1 MKTFLAWLQAFALA
15 IGGPG
20 LFIIAFLDS
29 SFLSLPQLNDLLVVT
44 MVVPH
49 PARFAYYA
57 LMATLGSVAGCLALY
72 GVGRRGGDAL
82 LRTRFGSGRMQRV
95 TRIFQRAGPGRPA
108 RRGPSA
114 AAGAV
119 QGLRAARRDHPDA
132 GVAVHGRH
140 RDRQG
145 RPVPDHR
152 AAGRL
157 VRPPGARLDRSSTGA
172 RSGWRSRSSSW
183 SREPDGSGGAG
194 GPRRARRF
202 DRRTLSRYNCKVCLQ
217 PSTRKLRLPLRRSQP

>member
-49 PARFAYYA
+49 PARFVYYA

-95 TRIFQRAGPGRPA
+95 TRIFQQRGLVGLVVVALLPPPAPFKAFVLLGGITRMPVWQFTAAIAIGRGGRFLLIA
-108 RRGPSA
+108 LLA
-114 AAGAV
+114 AWYGRQVLNWIEEHGRSVGLALALLVVVAGA
-119 QGLRAARRDHPDA
+119 GWIWWGRRAAP
-132 GVAVHGRH
+132 
-140 RDRQG
+140 RQ
-145 RPVPDHR
+145 
-152 AAGRL
+152 
-157 VRPPGARLDRSSTGA
+157 
-172 RSGWRSRSSSW
+172 
-183 SREPDGSGGAG
+183 
-194 GPRRARRF
+194 
-202 DRRTLSRYNCKVCLQ
+202 
-217 PSTRKLRLPLRRSQP
+217 PL